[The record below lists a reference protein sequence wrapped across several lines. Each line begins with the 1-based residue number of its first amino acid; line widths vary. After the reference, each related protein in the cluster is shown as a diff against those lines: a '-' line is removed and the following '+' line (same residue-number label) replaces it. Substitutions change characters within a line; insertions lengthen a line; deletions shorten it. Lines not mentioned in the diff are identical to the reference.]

1 MPINVRKSGR
11 ESTKFSGFCLITL
24 RHHLNEK
31 PCGVKTAVYPGS
43 FDPFTNGHLDIVER
57 ALRIVD
63 SLTIAVLKNTT
74 KKGLFSPEERVDI
87 IREVLHNYPQVKV
100 ETFEGLLVDFCRVH
114 NTRIVIRGLRAV
126 SDFDYE
132 HAIFLMNR
140 KLLPD
145 LETMFLMSGSENSF
159 ISSTIVKEVAHF
171 GGNIADQVPAIVL
184 ERMQKVRSRN
194 AGH

>member
-1 MPINVRKSGR
+1 MRS
-11 ESTKFSGFCLITL
+11 
-24 RHHLNEK
+24 
-31 PCGVKTAVYPGS
+31 AVYPGS
-43 FDPFTNGHLDIVER
+43 FDPFTNGHLDIVQR

-63 SLTIAVLKNTT
+63 KLTIAVLKNTS
-74 KKGLFSPEERVDI
+74 KKGMFSPEERVDI
-87 IREVLHNYPQVKV
+87 IREVVRDYPQVEV
-100 ETFEGLLVDFCRVH
+100 ETFEGLLVDFCRERR
-114 NTRIVIRGLRAV
+114 TRIVIRGLRAV

-171 GGNIADQVPAIVL
+171 GGNIADQVPPIVF
-184 ERMQKVRSRN
+184 ERMQKQKLQKRN
-194 AGH
+194 D

>member
-1 MPINVRKSGR
+1 MKS
-11 ESTKFSGFCLITL
+11 
-24 RHHLNEK
+24 
-31 PCGVKTAVYPGS
+31 AVYPGS

-57 ALRIVD
+57 SIRVVD
-63 SLTIAVLKNTT
+63 SLTIAVLKNTS
-74 KKGLFSPEERVDI
+74 KKSLFTPDERVEI
-87 IREVLHNYPQVKV
+87 IQEVLKAYPQVKV
-100 ETFEGLLVDFCRVH
+100 QTFEGLLVDFCRAH

-145 LETMFLMSGSENSF
+145 LETMFLMAASENSF

-171 GGNIADQVPAIVL
+171 GGNIADQVPAIVF
-184 ERMQKVRSRN
+184 ERMQQVHGKR
-194 AGH
+194 G

>member
-1 MPINVRKSGR
+1 VR
-11 ESTKFSGFCLITL
+11 
-24 RHHLNEK
+24 N
-31 PCGVKTAVYPGS
+31 AVYPGS

-57 ALRIVD
+57 ALKIAD
-63 SLTIAVLKNTT
+63 SLHIAVLKNTS
-74 KKGLFSPEERVDI
+74 KKALFTPDERVEI
-87 IREVLHNYPQVKV
+87 IREVLHKYPQVKV
-100 ETFEGLLVDFCRVH
+100 ETFEGLLVDFCR
-114 NTRIVIRGLRAV
+114 TRQIRIVIRGLRAV

-145 LETMFLMSGSENSF
+145 LETMFLMAASENSF

-184 ERMQKVRSRN
+184 ERMRKLKNQN
-194 AGH
+194 AGA

>member
-1 MPINVRKSGR
+1 MRLTRKPR
-11 ESTKFSGFCLITL
+11 FPVNAGFAV
-24 RHHLNEK
+24 LNYFTSALNSK
-31 PCGVKTAVYPGS
+31 TCGVRSAVYPGS
-43 FDPFTNGHLDIVER
+43 FDPFTNGHLDIVQR

-63 SLTIAVLKNTT
+63 SLHIAVLKNTS
-74 KKGLFSPEERVDI
+74 KKALFTPDERVDI
-87 IREVLHNYPQVKV
+87 IRDVLHDYPQVKV
-100 ETFEGLLVDFCRVH
+100 ETFEGLLVDYCRVH
-114 NTRIVIRGLRAV
+114 KTRIVIRGLRAV

-145 LETMFLMSGSENSF
+145 LETMFLMAGSENSF

-184 ERMQKVRSRN
+184 DRMQKKRAHNN
-194 AGH
+194 AE

>member
-1 MPINVRKSGR
+1 M
-11 ESTKFSGFCLITL
+11 
-24 RHHLNEK
+24 
-31 PCGVKTAVYPGS
+31 KTAVYPGS

-57 ALRIVD
+57 SIRVVD
-63 SLTIAVLKNTT
+63 SLTIAVLKNTS
-74 KKGLFSPEERVDI
+74 KKSLFSPEERVEI
-87 IREVLHNYPQVKV
+87 IQEVLKDYPQVKV
-100 ETFEGLLVDFCRVH
+100 QTFEGLLVDFCRAH

-145 LETMFLMSGSENSF
+145 LETMFLMAGSDNSF
-159 ISSTIVKEVAHF
+159 ISSTIVKEVAYF

-184 ERMQKVRSRN
+184 ERMKKVISK
-194 AGH
+194 HV

>member
-1 MPINVRKSGR
+1 M
-11 ESTKFSGFCLITL
+11 
-24 RHHLNEK
+24 
-31 PCGVKTAVYPGS
+31 KTAVYPGS

-57 ALRIVD
+57 SIRVVD
-63 SLTIAVLKNTT
+63 SLTIAVLKNTS
-74 KKGLFSPEERVDI
+74 KKSLFSPEERVEI
-87 IREVLHNYPQVKV
+87 IQEVLKDYPQVKV
-100 ETFEGLLVDFCRVH
+100 QTFEGLLVDFCRAH

-145 LETMFLMSGSENSF
+145 LETMFLMAGSDNSF
-159 ISSTIVKEVAHF
+159 ISSTIVKEVAYF

-184 ERMQKVRSRN
+184 ERMQKKRAQN
-194 AGH
+194 AT

>member
-1 MPINVRKSGR
+1 MRS
-11 ESTKFSGFCLITL
+11 
-24 RHHLNEK
+24 
-31 PCGVKTAVYPGS
+31 AVYPGS
-43 FDPFTNGHLDIVER
+43 FDPFTNGHLDIVQR

-63 SLTIAVLKNTT
+63 KLTIAVLKNTS
-74 KKGLFSPEERVDI
+74 KKGMFSPEERVDI
-87 IREVLHNYPQVKV
+87 IREVVRDYPQVEV
-100 ETFEGLLVDFCRVH
+100 ETFEGLLVDFCRERK
-114 NTRIVIRGLRAV
+114 TRIVIRGLRAV

-171 GGNIADQVPAIVL
+171 GGNIADQVPPIVF
-184 ERMQKVRSRN
+184 ERMQKQKLQKRN
-194 AGH
+194 D

>member
-1 MPINVRKSGR
+1 
-11 ESTKFSGFCLITL
+11 
-24 RHHLNEK
+24 
-31 PCGVKTAVYPGS
+31 VKTAVYPGS

-57 ALRIVD
+57 SIRVVD
-63 SLTIAVLKNTT
+63 SLTIAVLKNTS
-74 KKGLFSPEERVDI
+74 KKSLFSPEERVEI
-87 IREVLHNYPQVKV
+87 IQEVLKDYPQVKV
-100 ETFEGLLVDFCRVH
+100 QTFEGLLVDFCRAH

-145 LETMFLMSGSENSF
+145 LETMFLMAGSDNSF
-159 ISSTIVKEVAHF
+159 ISSTIVKEVAYF

-184 ERMQKVRSRN
+184 ERMKKVISKH
-194 AGH
+194 G

>member
-1 MPINVRKSGR
+1 
-11 ESTKFSGFCLITL
+11 
-24 RHHLNEK
+24 
-31 PCGVKTAVYPGS
+31 VKTAVYPGS

-57 ALRIVD
+57 SIRVVD
-63 SLTIAVLKNTT
+63 SLTIAVLKNTS
-74 KKGLFSPEERVDI
+74 KKSLFSPEERVEI
-87 IREVLHNYPQVKV
+87 IQEVLKDYPQVKV
-100 ETFEGLLVDFCRVH
+100 QTFEGLLVDFCRAH

-145 LETMFLMSGSENSF
+145 LETMFLMAGSDNSF
-159 ISSTIVKEVAHF
+159 ISSTIVKEVAYF

-184 ERMQKVRSRN
+184 ERMKKVISK
-194 AGH
+194 HV

>member
-1 MPINVRKSGR
+1 VKS
-11 ESTKFSGFCLITL
+11 
-24 RHHLNEK
+24 
-31 PCGVKTAVYPGS
+31 AVYPGS

-57 ALRIVD
+57 SIRVVD
-63 SLTIAVLKNTT
+63 SLTIAVLKNTS
-74 KKGLFSPEERVDI
+74 KKSLFTPDERVEI
-87 IREVLHNYPQVKV
+87 IQEVLKSYPQVKV
-100 ETFEGLLVDFCRVH
+100 QTFEGLLVDFCRAH

-145 LETMFLMSGSENSF
+145 LETMFLMAASENSF

-171 GGNIADQVPAIVL
+171 GGNIADQVPAIVF
-184 ERMQKVRSRN
+184 ERMQQVHGKR
-194 AGH
+194 G

>member
-1 MPINVRKSGR
+1 MYSVKS
-11 ESTKFSGFCLITL
+11 
-24 RHHLNEK
+24 
-31 PCGVKTAVYPGS
+31 AVYPGS

-57 ALRIVD
+57 SIRFVD
-63 SLTIAVLKNTT
+63 TLTIAVLKNTS
-74 KKGLFSPEERVDI
+74 KKSLFSPDERVEI
-87 IREVLHNYPQVKV
+87 IQEVLKDYPQVKV
-100 ETFEGLLVDFCRVH
+100 QTFEGLLVDFCRAH

-145 LETMFLMSGSENSF
+145 LETIFLMAASDNSF

-184 ERMQKVRSRN
+184 ERMKKVRAN
-194 AGH
+194 HG